1 MPEYKFSSGAVTA
14 AKRVTATDV
23 FTQNSDGAEIEVL
36 QPAGTILT
44 EVIVRFTKTSVHGSG
59 ADAGYSIGTASSGTQ
74 LGTNTDGFLDGGTGI
89 PANSVYFL
97 RTGTDSAGDSFET
110 TSDAAS
116 PAAAAGYTDTDRTLY
131 FAFTHTDVAVT
142 TNNDAEVNFVF
153 THLN

>member
-1 MPEYKFSSGAVTA
+1 MPEYKYSSGAVTA

-23 FTQNSDGAEIEVL
+23 FTQNGDGAEIAVT
-36 QPAGTILT
+36 QPAGTILS
-44 EVIVRFTKTSVHGSG
+44 EVIVRFTATSAHAASSE
-59 ADAGYSIGTASSGTQ
+59 AGYSLGTASSGTQ
-74 LGTNTDGFLDGGTGI
+74 LGTNTDAFLDLGTAI

-97 RTGTDSAGDSFET
+97 RTGTGSAGDSFET

-131 FAFTHTDVAVT
+131 FAFTHSNHAIT